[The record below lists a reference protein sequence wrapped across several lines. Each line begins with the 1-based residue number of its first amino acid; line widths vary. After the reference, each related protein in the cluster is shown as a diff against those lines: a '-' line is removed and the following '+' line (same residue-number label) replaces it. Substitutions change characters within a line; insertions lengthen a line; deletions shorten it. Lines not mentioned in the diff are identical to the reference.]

1 MKILRYISFIC
12 LSLISILVAGQN
24 FVEVTSKKEFQESAD
39 NHINSAVL
47 TADGYHV
54 VTGYTYNNS
63 KGGKDIW
70 VICFSRRAGSK
81 AVAAGASNLGV
92 IVPLGVNFGFHEVD
106 YTSV

>member
-1 MKILRYISFIC
+1 MKTLRIISF
-12 LSLISILVAGQN
+12 LALTLISVFASSQN
-24 FVEVTSKKEFQESAD
+24 FVEITSKKEFQESAD

-70 VICFSRRAGSK
+70 VAKLSVSGEIIWQKTFGDINNDEG
-81 AVAAGASNLGV
+81 VAIIES
-92 IVPLGVNFGFHEVD
+92 
-106 YTSV
+106 